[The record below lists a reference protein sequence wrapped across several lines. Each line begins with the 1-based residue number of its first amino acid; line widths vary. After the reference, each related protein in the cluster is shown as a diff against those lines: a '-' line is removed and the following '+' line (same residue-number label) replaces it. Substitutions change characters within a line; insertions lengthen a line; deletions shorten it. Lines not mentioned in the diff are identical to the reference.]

1 MSARQLPLGI
11 DRVTQV
17 RLTLM
22 VLMVTLMVMVLM
34 VAMAVVM
41 VMVWGLGGQLP
52 VGIDQV
58 TQVRLT
64 LMETVRG
71 WSCHDRHGYGD
82 ADSGGGRRKFD
93 GLGDNPGSHGDG
105 DGDGDGDGGYI

>member
-52 VGIDQV
+52 VRIDQV
-58 TQVRLT
+58 TQVRLL

-71 WSCHDRHGYGD
+71 CPDRHGYGD

-105 DGDGDGDGGYI
+105 DGDGDGGYI